1 MDFDQNIP
9 EVDKTEKKKK
19 RRGLAVGPAIIFGV
33 ILFAAGT
40 LFGTLFLGRAAG
52 KAIGLD
58 TSGISQKL
66 SVIQTLIDKYYLD
79 DYKKEDTEKG
89 IYSGFVSGLK
99 DPYSVYYSAD
109 EYRQMMEEDSGEY
122 KGIGVTVI
130 KNVDN
135 NYTEIMAVN
144 KGDPAYNAGI
154 KVGDYIVEVNGKD
167 TATMTLN
174 EVVTEIKT
182 SDDPVLMKMYR
193 EGKEFE
199 VSVEKSTISIN
210 SVSHEMKDDK
220 IGYISVSQ
228 FIENTDEQFI
238 DVIDD
243 LESQGMKGL
252 IIDLRD
258 NGGGLLDSCV
268 NMASR
273 IIPENDL
280 IVYTQYKNGD
290 RQDYNSNSE
299 AVLKVPIVILTNK
312 NTASASEILTG
323 CLKDY
328 GLATVLGD
336 TTYGKGIV
344 QSIIPLGDGSALK
357 LTVSS
362 YYTPNGTSIHKK
374 GIEPDVR
381 MEMTDAEWKNVLED
395 PDKDVQIKRACEI
408 LKDSAN

>member
-19 RRGLAVGPAIIFGV
+19 RRGLALGPAIIFGV
-33 ILFAAGT
+33 VLFAAGT

-52 KAIGLD
+52 KAIGLN

-109 EYRQMMEEDSGEY
+109 EYSQMMEEDSGEY
-122 KGIGVTVI
+122 KGIGVTVT

-167 TATMTLN
+167 TATMTLS

-182 SDDPVLMKMYR
+182 SDDPVLLKMYR
-193 EGKEFE
+193 EGKAFE
-199 VSVEKSTISIN
+199 VSVEKSTISID
-210 SVSHEMKDDK
+210 SVSYEMKEGK
-220 IGYISVSQ
+220 IGYVSISQ
-228 FIENTDEQFI
+228 FIENTDEQF
-238 DVIDD
+238 DKAVSD

-268 NMASR
+268 NMVSR
-273 IIPENDL
+273 IIPEGDL
-280 IVYTQYKNGD
+280 IVYTQYKDGE
-290 RQDYNSNSE
+290 RQDYNSISE
-299 AVLKVPIVILTNK
+299 AVLKVPMVILTNK
-312 NTASASEILTG
+312 NTASASEIMTG

-328 GLATVLGD
+328 GLATVVGD
-336 TTYGKGIV
+336 TSYGKGIV
-344 QSIIPLGDGSALK
+344 QSVIPLGDGSAVK
-357 LTVSS
+357 LTVSA
-362 YYTPNGTSIHKK
+362 YYTPKGVSIHKK
-374 GIEPDVR
+374 GIEPDVK
-381 MEMTDAEWKNVLED
+381 MEMTDEDWKAALED
-395 PDKDVQIKRACEI
+395 SSKDKQLNKAYQI
-408 LKDSAN
+408 LKDAR

>member
-1 MDFDQNIP
+1 ML
-9 EVDKTEKKKK
+9 T
-19 RRGLAVGPAIIFGV
+19 
-33 ILFAAGT
+33 
-40 LFGTLFLGRAAG
+40 
-52 KAIGLD
+52 
-58 TSGISQKL
+58 
-66 SVIQTLIDKYYLD
+66 DKYYLE
-79 DYKKEDTEKG
+79 DYDSEDTENG
-89 IYSGFVSGLK
+89 IYTGFVRGLD
-99 DPYSVYYSAD
+99 DPYSTYYTKE
-109 EYRQMMEEDSGEY
+109 EYKQMMEEDSGEY
-122 KGIGVTVI
+122 RGIGVTVG
-130 KNVDN
+130 KNPDN
-135 NYTEIMAVN
+135 NYTEILLVN

-154 KVGDYIVEVNGKD
+154 KVGDLILEVNGKD
-167 TATMTLN
+167 TSTMTLT
-174 EVVTEIKT
+174 EVVTEIKS
-182 SDDPVLMKMYR
+182 SDDPVLLKMYR
-193 EGKEFE
+193 SGEEFE

-238 DVIDD
+238 DAIDD

>member
-99 DPYSVYYSAD
+99 DPYSVYYSED

-122 KGIGVTVI
+122 KGIGVTVT

-199 VSVEKSTISIN
+199 VSVEKSTISID
-210 SVSHEMKDDK
+210 SVSYEMKEGK
-220 IGYISVSQ
+220 IGYVSISQ
-228 FIENTDEQFI
+228 FIENTDEQF
-238 DVIDD
+238 DKAVSD

-252 IIDLRD
+252 VIDLRD

-268 NMASR
+268 NMVSR
-273 IIPENDL
+273 IIPEGDL
-280 IVYTQYKNGD
+280 IVYTQYKDGE
-290 RQDYNSNSE
+290 RQDYNSISE
-299 AVLKVPIVILTNK
+299 AVLKVPMVILTNK
-312 NTASASEILTG
+312 NTASASEIMTG

-328 GLATVLGD
+328 GLATVVGD
-336 TTYGKGIV
+336 TSYGKGIV
-344 QSIIPLGDGSALK
+344 QSVIPLGDGSAVK
-357 LTVSS
+357 LTVSA
-362 YYTPNGTSIHKK
+362 YYTPKGVSIHKK
-374 GIEPDVR
+374 GIEPDVK
-381 MEMTDAEWKNVLED
+381 MEMTDEDWKAALED
-395 PDKDVQIKRACEI
+395 SSKDKQLDKAYQI
-408 LKDSAN
+408 LKDAQ

>member
-79 DYKKEDTEKG
+79 DYKKEDTENG
-89 IYSGFVSGLK
+89 IYSGFVNGLK

-122 KGIGVTVI
+122 KGIGVTVT

-135 NYTEIMAVN
+135 NYTEIVAVN

-182 SDDPVLMKMYR
+182 SDDPVLLKMYR

-199 VSVEKSTISIN
+199 VSVEKSTISID
-210 SVSHEMKDDK
+210 SVSYEMKEGK
-220 IGYISVSQ
+220 IGYVSISQ
-228 FIENTDEQFI
+228 FIENTDEQF
-238 DVIDD
+238 DKAVSD

-252 IIDLRD
+252 VIDLRD

-268 NMASR
+268 NMVSR
-273 IIPENDL
+273 IIPEGDL
-280 IVYTQYKNGD
+280 IVYTQYKDGE
-290 RQDYNSNSE
+290 RQDYNSISE
-299 AVLKVPIVILTNK
+299 AVLKVPMVILTNK
-312 NTASASEILTG
+312 NTASASEIMTG

-328 GLATVLGD
+328 GLATVVGD
-336 TTYGKGIV
+336 TSYGKGIV
-344 QSIIPLGDGSALK
+344 QSVIPLGDGSAVK
-357 LTVSS
+357 LTVSA
-362 YYTPNGTSIHKK
+362 YYTPKGVSIHKK
-374 GIEPDVR
+374 GIEPDVK
-381 MEMTDAEWKNVLED
+381 MEMTDEDWKAALED
-395 PDKDVQIKRACEI
+395 SSKDKLLNKAYQI
-408 LKDSAN
+408 LKDAQ

>member
-52 KAIGLD
+52 KAMGLD

-109 EYRQMMEEDSGEY
+109 EYSQMMEEDSGEY
-122 KGIGVTVI
+122 KGIGVTVT

-182 SDDPVLMKMYR
+182 SDDPVVLKMYR

-199 VSVEKSTISIN
+199 VSVDKSTISID
-210 SVSHEMKDDK
+210 SVSYEMKEGK
-220 IGYISVSQ
+220 IGYVSISQ
-228 FIENTDEQFI
+228 FIENTDEQF
-238 DVIDD
+238 DKAVSD

-252 IIDLRD
+252 VIDLRD

-268 NMASR
+268 NMVSR
-273 IIPENDL
+273 IIPEGDL
-280 IVYTQYKNGD
+280 IVYTQYKDGE
-290 RQDYNSNSE
+290 RQDYNSISE
-299 AVLKVPIVILTNK
+299 AVLKVPMVILTNK
-312 NTASASEILTG
+312 NTASASEIMTG

-328 GLATVLGD
+328 GLATVVGD
-336 TTYGKGIV
+336 TSYGKGIV
-344 QSIIPLGDGSALK
+344 QSVIPLGDGSAVK
-357 LTVSS
+357 LTVSA
-362 YYTPNGTSIHKK
+362 YYTPKGVSIHKK
-374 GIEPDVR
+374 GIEPDVKI
-381 MEMTDAEWKNVLED
+381 EMTDEDWKAALED
-395 PDKDVQIKRACEI
+395 SSKDKLLKKAYQI
-408 LKDSAN
+408 LKDAR

>member
-19 RRGLAVGPAIIFGV
+19 RRGLALGPAIIFGV
-33 ILFAAGT
+33 VLFAAGT

-52 KAIGLD
+52 KAIGLN

-109 EYRQMMEEDSGEY
+109 EYSQMMEEDSGEY
-122 KGIGVTVI
+122 KGIGVTVT

-167 TATMTLN
+167 TATMTLS

-182 SDDPVLMKMYR
+182 SDDPVLLKMYR

-199 VSVEKSTISIN
+199 VSVEKSTISID
-210 SVSHEMKDDK
+210 SVSYEMKEGK
-220 IGYISVSQ
+220 IGYVSISQ
-228 FIENTDEQFI
+228 FIENTDEQF
-238 DVIDD
+238 DKAVSD

-268 NMASR
+268 NMVSR
-273 IIPENDL
+273 IIPEGDL
-280 IVYTQYKNGD
+280 IVYTQYKDGE
-290 RQDYNSNSE
+290 RQDYNSISE
-299 AVLKVPIVILTNK
+299 AVLKVPMVILTNK
-312 NTASASEILTG
+312 NTASASEIMTG

-328 GLATVLGD
+328 GLATVVGD
-336 TTYGKGIV
+336 TSYGKGIV
-344 QSIIPLGDGSALK
+344 QSVIPLGDGSAVK
-357 LTVSS
+357 LTVSA
-362 YYTPNGTSIHKK
+362 YYTPKGVSIHKK
-374 GIEPDVR
+374 GIEPDVK
-381 MEMTDAEWKNVLED
+381 MEMTDEDWKAALED
-395 PDKDVQIKRACEI
+395 SSKDKQLNKAYQI
-408 LKDSAN
+408 LKDAR

>member
-99 DPYSVYYSAD
+99 DPYSVYYSED

-199 VSVEKSTISIN
+199 VSVEKSTISID
-210 SVSHEMKDDK
+210 SVSYEMKEGK
-220 IGYISVSQ
+220 IGYVSISQ
-228 FIENTDEQFI
+228 FIENTDEQF
-238 DVIDD
+238 DKAVSD

-252 IIDLRD
+252 VIDLRD

-268 NMASR
+268 NMVSR
-273 IIPENDL
+273 IIPEGDL
-280 IVYTQYKNGD
+280 IVYTQYKDGE
-290 RQDYNSNSE
+290 RQDYNSISE
-299 AVLKVPIVILTNK
+299 AVLKVPMVILTNK
-312 NTASASEILTG
+312 NTASASEIMTG

-328 GLATVLGD
+328 GLATVVGD
-336 TTYGKGIV
+336 TSYGKGIV
-344 QSIIPLGDGSALK
+344 QSVIPLGDGSAVK
-357 LTVSS
+357 LTVSA
-362 YYTPNGTSIHKK
+362 YYTPKGVSIHKK
-374 GIEPDVR
+374 GIEPDVK
-381 MEMTDAEWKNVLED
+381 MEMTDEDWKAALED
-395 PDKDVQIKRACEI
+395 SSKDKQLNKAYQI
-408 LKDSAN
+408 LKDAQ